1 MSDSEDSSEERLR
14 FELARAIRLG
24 LKSLGTAAK
33 HFGKVQQYEERI
45 KEKKT
50 KRRRKRKKQNTS
62 MAQRVAVVG
71 MTKKMV
77 AMTRK
82 IAVVGLAVEHLTQ
95 GVKRRL
101 SHDRH
106 DGAWSTIAHA
116 TNFSIIA
123 YMLQ

>member
-1 MSDSEDSSEERLR
+1 
-14 FELARAIRLG
+14 
-24 LKSLGTAAK
+24 
-33 HFGKVQQYEERI
+33 
-45 KEKKT
+45 
-50 KRRRKRKKQNTS
+50 

-82 IAVVGLAVEHLTQ
+82 TLAVVGLAVEHLTQ